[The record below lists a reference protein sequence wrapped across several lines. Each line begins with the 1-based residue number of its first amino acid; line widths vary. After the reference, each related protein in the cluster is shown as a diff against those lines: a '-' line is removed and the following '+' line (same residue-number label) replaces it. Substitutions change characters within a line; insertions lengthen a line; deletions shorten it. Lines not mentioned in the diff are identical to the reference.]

1 MRVVLASKSA
11 RRQELL
17 KMLGVEGLEIIPAS
31 GEESA
36 EGFSE
41 DEAVAAIALGKARE
55 VAAKVGEDDI
65 VIAADTLVYL
75 DGEPLGKPSDE
86 EDAFNMLRKLSGRGH
101 IVRTGVAVCRGGR
114 ELAEVETTK
123 VYFRDLSDREIRSY
137 IKTGEPMDK
146 AGAYGAQC
154 LGSLFVTGIEG
165 DFFNVMG
172 LPLCRLCGLLRSFGY
187 DLMSQN

>member
-1 MRVVLASKSA
+1 
-11 RRQELL
+11 
-17 KMLGVEGLEIIPAS
+17 MLGVEGLEIIPAS

-55 VAAKVGEDDI
+55 AAAKVGEDDI

-146 AGAYGAQC
+146 AGAYGAQG